1 MASVN
6 NTFVGKIGDIYVTP
20 FGTAAPFTVPPGAT
34 NDVAAA
40 IPAAWL
46 AGELGYLSEDDTPV
60 FSNDITT
67 ERLSAWQRDGATLRT
82 LRTQRAR
89 TVTFTCRELNRNTWG
104 LIEPGSSYT
113 AGVAGSATVSVPVLG
128 GNPPLALLFDIQ
140 DTDLGNRMRIYIP
153 RATVTEIGDLQ
164 YVNADTANVVVT
176 FEMENNDTDT
186 LYYVLTS
193 ADGLVTP

>member
-1 MASVN
+1 MASVG
-6 NTFVGKIGDIYVTP
+6 NTFIGKVGDIYVVP
-20 FGTAAPFTVPPGAT
+20 FGTAAPFTIPPDNT
-34 NDVAAA
+34 NDVTAAL
-40 IPAAWL
+40 PAAWL
-46 AGELGYLSEDDTPV
+46 DGELGYLHEDDTPV

-67 ERLSAWQRDGATLRT
+67 ERIGAWQIDGGTLRT
-82 LRTQRAR
+82 TRTQRAR

-113 AGVAGSATVSVPVLG
+113 AGAAGNTTVAVPSTG

-140 DTDLGNRMRIYIP
+140 DTDLGNRIKIYIP